1 MIGLRLRT
9 EDLAKFGQLL
19 LQNGKWNNQ
28 QLIPAEWVKEA
39 TSFKIE
45 STGGSDRLSKDKND
59 WTQGYCYQM
68 WRGRN
73 NSVRL
78 DGMAGQFV
86 ILFPDKDAI
95 VVLTANARNTQEELN
110 LVHNYLFPSI
120 KSAKAIPSDP
130 ASYNELQKK
139 QSALMPETAGFQG
152 SEPELVKKISG
163 KEFILQDNDYQIQSV
178 YFTFNNNEC
187 SFAIKRNNQ
196 ISVIKAGL
204 GSWKITNSK
213 STSLLAPPRIRHQNR
228 LMQIMQFFSRSI
240 KVGTSYSWTDP
251 GTLEITARF
260 VEESLG
266 TQVIVCKFSEIN
278 GSMGVTIGPKSAPLQ
293 MGSPGRAQPA
303 IQLRGVLVNIE

>member
-1 MIGLRLRT
+1 
-9 EDLAKFGQLL
+9 
-19 LQNGKWNNQ
+19 
-28 QLIPAEWVKEA
+28 
-39 TSFKIE
+39 
-45 STGGSDRLSKDKND
+45 
-59 WTQGYCYQM
+59 M

-139 QSALMPETAGFQG
+139 QSTLILKPQLSKVT
-152 SEPELVKKISG
+152 EPDLAKKISG
-163 KEFILQDNDYQIQSV
+163 REFILQDNDYQIESV
-178 YFTFNNNEC
+178 YFTFNGREC

-196 ISVIKAGL
+196 VSVIRASS
-204 GSWKITNSK
+204 GSWKMTNSK
-213 STSLLAPPRIRHQNR
+213 MTSLLAPARAASKSIDANYTVLQPV
-228 LMQIMQFFSRSI
+228 I
-240 KVGTSYSWTDP
+240 KVGTSFFWSEP

-260 VEESLG
+260 IEESLG
-266 TQVIVCKFSEIN
+266 TQVIVCKFAEIN